1 MFQLIIQLFTGKN
14 KTMKKQSILI
24 LIIFI
29 FGITFSCSSS
39 KVDPEI
45 TKNELYNHI
54 LFLASDSLKGRYP
67 GTPEDKVA
75 AEYIANEMQKSGL
88 DLLFENGLQSF
99 EITSIIKAGTGNSLY
114 INNQE
119 FKLNSDFTP
128 LSFSTN
134 IHAEAEVVFAGY
146 GFNIEQ
152 GENSWNDYSNI
163 DVKNKLVLIL
173 RGEPENSKIP
183 LPFSMFSSLRSKAIT
198 AKDQGA
204 VGVIFV
210 SGEQFDEED
219 ELVELSK
226 PEGEVDIPVIQIKRN
241 VANILL
247 EKKGLTI
254 SELEIQAN
262 NKSLAF
268 STETNLTCHTDI
280 ETVYAQTYNVVSS
293 LITNPDYK
301 YIVIGG
307 HYDHLGF
314 GGKGT
319 GTRAPGVREIH
330 YGADDNASGVAS
342 MLEIAEKLV
351 SRRDSLKN
359 NFLFIAFGAEE
370 MGLIGSKHFV
380 NNLPIPDTL
389 IKTMINIDMLGRMRE
404 DHSLQVSGV
413 GSSIEGTSIIESLN
427 SKYGFKLGFAQEGYG
442 PSDHSSFY
450 SKDIPVFFFSTGAH
464 IDYHTPGDSIG
475 NINFK
480 GLVQASSFIYDFA
493 FDLSSADKK
502 ITYQEAG
509 PKMPNGNNRSTKLK
523 VTLGIM
529 PDFSGVEKNGLRA
542 DFVVK
547 GKPADKAGMLSGDII
562 VAINGYPVG
571 DIYEYMER
579 LSKLEAG
586 QIITVEVMREEK
598 KEILIV
604 QL

>member
-1 MFQLIIQLFTGKN
+1 
-14 KTMKKQSILI
+14 
-24 LIIFI
+24 
-29 FGITFSCSSS
+29 
-39 KVDPEI
+39 
-45 TKNELYNHI
+45 

-67 GTPEDKVA
+67 GTPEDIVA
-75 AEYIANEMQKSGL
+75 AKYIAGEMQKSGL

-99 EITSIIKAGTGNSLY
+99 EITSIIKAGAGNSLY

-119 FKLNSDFTP
+119 FKLDSDFTP
-128 LSFSTN
+128 LSFSAN

-146 GFNIEQ
+146 GFYIEE

-173 RGEPENSKIP
+173 RGEPENSELKI
-183 LPFSMFSSLRSKAIT
+183 PFSMYSSIRSKAIT

-204 VGVIFV
+204 AGVIFV
-210 SGEQFDEED
+210 SGKQFDEAD
-219 ELVELSK
+219 ELIELSK
-226 PEGEVDIPVIQIKRN
+226 PEGEVAIPVIQIKRN

-247 EKKGLTI
+247 EKKGVTI
-254 SELEIQAN
+254 SELERQAN
-262 NKSLAF
+262 YGNLGF
-268 STETNLTCHTDI
+268 STETNLICHTDI
-280 ETVYAQTYNVVSS
+280 ETVYAQTYNVASQLFV
-293 LITNPDYK
+293 NPDYD

-307 HYDHLGF
+307 HYDHLGY
-314 GGKGT
+314 GGAGT
-319 GTRAPGVREIH
+319 GSRAPGINKIH
-330 YGADDNASGVAS
+330 YGADDNASGIAS
-342 MLEIAEKLV
+342 MLEIAEKLI
-351 SRRDSLKN
+351 SKKDSLRN
-359 NFLFIAFGAEE
+359 NFIFAAFGAEE
-370 MGLIGSKHFV
+370 MGLIGSKYFV
-380 NNLPIPDTL
+380 NNLPIPDSS
-389 IKTMINIDMLGRMRE
+389 IKAMINIDMLGRMKE
-404 DHSLQVSGV
+404 DRSLQVNGV

-427 SKYGFKLGFAQEGYG
+427 SRYEFKIGFAQEGYG

-480 GLVQASSFIYDFA
+480 GLVQASNFIYDFA
-493 FDLSSADKK
+493 FDISSADKK

-509 PKMPNGNNRSTKLK
+509 PKMPDGNTRSPKLK

-562 VAINGYPVG
+562 IAINGYPVG

-586 QIITVEVMREEK
+586 QIITVEVMREEE